1 MESIVSGDVCF
12 HLKTRKGDIGRY
24 VILPGA
30 PGRVP
35 KIAGKLDGAKL
46 IASNREYTVYTGYL
60 DGEKVSVC
68 STGIG
73 GPSAAIAVEELV
85 MCGADTFIRVGT
97 SGGIDLKV
105 SGGDLLIASAAIRS
119 EGTSHEY
126 IPDDYPAVANFDVV
140 CALKASADELSTD
153 EDGNRA
159 HVGVVHSKDNFNGEI
174 DPRNTAVPEKLTNAW
189 AGYLKCGCL
198 TSEMEAAAIFTML
211 LPMSIAVSALSK
223 FSVIF
228 SAFCALLL
236 PEVARFLRRMWFAA
250 EKAVSVAEHTADIA
264 KSRHITT
271 IFILKLLPLLRS

>member
-24 VILPGA
+24 VILPGD

-140 CALKASADELSTD
+140 FALKASADELSTD

-159 HVGVVHSKDNFNGEI
+159 HVGVVHSKDNFYGEI
-174 DPRNTAVPEKLTNAW
+174 DPRNTAVPEKLSNAW

-198 TSEMEAAAIFTML
+198 TSEMEAAAIF
-211 LPMSIAVSALSK
+211 
-223 FSVIF
+223 SV
-228 SAFCALLL
+228 ALLRGVRAGAVLTALWNVERTNAGL
-236 PEVARFLRRMWFAA
+236 PDKRCESSERAINCAVGAIRRLI
-250 EKAVSVAEHTADIA
+250 ENDKKEH
-264 KSRHITT
+264 R
-271 IFILKLLPLLRS
+271 

>member
-24 VILPGA
+24 VILPGD

-140 CALKASADELSTD
+140 CALKASADELSAD

-159 HVGVVHSKDNFNGEI
+159 HVGVVHSKDNFYGEI
-174 DPRNTAVPEKLTNAW
+174 DPRNTAVPEKLSNAW

-198 TSEMEAAAIFTML
+198 TSEMEAAAIF
-211 LPMSIAVSALSK
+211 
-223 FSVIF
+223 SV
-228 SAFCALLL
+228 ALLRGVRAGAVL
-236 PEVARFLRRMWFAA
+236 TALWNVERTNAGFQTSAANPASAR
-250 EKAVSVAEHTADIA
+250 
-264 KSRHITT
+264 
-271 IFILKLLPLLRS
+271 